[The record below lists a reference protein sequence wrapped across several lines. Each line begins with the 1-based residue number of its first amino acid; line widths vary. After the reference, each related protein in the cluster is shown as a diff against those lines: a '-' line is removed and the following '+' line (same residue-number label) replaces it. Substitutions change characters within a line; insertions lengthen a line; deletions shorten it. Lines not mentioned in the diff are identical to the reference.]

1 MSYGYVYVAQVAMG
15 ANQAQYLKAV
25 REAEAYP
32 GPSLIIAYSPC
43 IAHGLRSMGRT
54 QQEEQ
59 KAVECGYWHLY
70 RFNPQLEEEGKNPF
84 QYDSK
89 EPDWSKFQD
98 FLGGEVRY
106 TALKKSFPAEANQL
120 FQAAEDNAKW
130 RYRSYQRMAQMDWTV
145 PAE

>member
-1 MSYGYVYVAQVAMG
+1 
-15 ANQAQYLKAV
+15 
-25 REAEAYP
+25 
-32 GPSLIIAYSPC
+32 
-43 IAHGLRSMGRT
+43 MGRT

-120 FQAAEDNAKW
+120 FQASEENAKW